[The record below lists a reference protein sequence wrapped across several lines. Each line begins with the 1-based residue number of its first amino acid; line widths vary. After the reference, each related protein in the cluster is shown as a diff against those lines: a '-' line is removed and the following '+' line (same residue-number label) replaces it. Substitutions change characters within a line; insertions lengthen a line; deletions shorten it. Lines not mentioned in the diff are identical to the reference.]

1 MNSFIQI
8 QGLVHVFSNSGNDE
22 TVIHQLNCEFNKNE
36 ITAIVGPSGSGKS
49 TLLSLIGSLE
59 KPTSG
64 TITFDD
70 IDLNKLNNT
79 ELSSF
84 RFEKIGFVFQQ
95 FHLLPS
101 LSVFEN
107 VMAPFLMKKV
117 EFDKN
122 ARVKDV
128 IQQVGLETKSRVLP
142 SQLSGGQQQRIAI
155 ARAIVNRPSWILADE
170 PTGNLDST
178 NSELIFDLLMDLH
191 ETQQCGLI
199 FVTHD
204 LNLARRANRI
214 IHMQDG
220 RIVEDKK
227 GERVC

>member
-1 MNSFIQI
+1 MNSFISI
-8 QGLVHVFSNSGNDE
+8 KELIHTFNNLGHDE
-22 TVIHQLNCEFNKNE
+22 TVIKQLNCTFSKNE

-64 TITFDD
+64 TLEFDSV
-70 IDLNKLNNT
+70 ILNDLNNT
-79 ELSSF
+79 QLSDF
-84 RFEKIGFVFQQ
+84 RFKEIGFVFQQ

-107 VMAPFLMKKV
+107 VMVPFLTKKV
-117 EFDKN
+117 DFNKEE
-122 ARVKDV
+122 RVKEV
-128 IQQVGLETKSRVLP
+128 IQQVGLETKSHVLP

-155 ARAIVNRPSWILADE
+155 ARAIVNRPNWILADE

-178 NSELIFDLLMDLH
+178 NSELIFDLLVDLH

-204 LNLARRANRI
+204 LDLARRANRI

-220 RIVEDKK
+220 RIVEDQK

>member
-1 MNSFIQI
+1 M
-8 QGLVHVFSNSGNDE
+8 
-22 TVIHQLNCEFNKNE
+22 
-36 ITAIVGPSGSGKS
+36 
-49 TLLSLIGSLE
+49 LSLIGSLE

-70 IDLNKLNNT
+70 VDLNKLNNA

-84 RFEKIGFVFQQ
+84 RFEEIGFVFQQ

-107 VMAPFLMKKV
+107 VMAPFLTKKV
-117 EFDKN
+117 DFKKEE
-122 ARVKDV
+122 RVKEV
-128 IQQVGLETKSRVLP
+128 IHQVGLETKSHVLP

-155 ARAIVNRPSWILADE
+155 ARAIVNRPNWILADE

-178 NSELIFDLLMDLH
+178 NSELIFDLLVDLH

-204 LNLARRANRI
+204 LDLARRANRI

-220 RIVEDKK
+220 RIVEDQK

>member
-70 IDLNKLNNT
+70 VDLNKLNNA

-84 RFEKIGFVFQQ
+84 RFEEIGFVFQQ

-107 VMAPFLMKKV
+107 VMAPFLTKKV
-117 EFDKN
+117 DFKKEE
-122 ARVKDV
+122 RVKEV
-128 IQQVGLETKSRVLP
+128 IHQVGLETKSHVLP

-155 ARAIVNRPSWILADE
+155 ARAIVNRPNWILADE

-178 NSELIFDLLMDLH
+178 NSELIFDLLVDLH

-204 LNLARRANRI
+204 LDLARRANRI

-220 RIVEDKK
+220 RIVEDQK

>member
-1 MNSFIQI
+1 MNSIIQI
-8 QGLVHVFSNSGNDE
+8 KGLTQVFSNSGNDE
-22 TVIHQLNCEFNKNE
+22 TIIHQLNCEFSKNE

-70 IDLNKLNNT
+70 MDLNKLKNA

-84 RFEKIGFVFQQ
+84 RFEEIGFVFQQ

-107 VMAPFLMKKV
+107 VMAPFLTKKV
-117 EFDKN
+117 GFGKN
-122 ARVKDV
+122 ERVKEV
-128 IQQVGLETKSRVLP
+128 IQQVGLEHKSRALP

-178 NSELIFDLLMDLH
+178 NSELIFDLLVDLH
-191 ETQQCGLI
+191 ETQRCGLI

-204 LNLARRANRI
+204 LNLARRAHRI

>member
-1 MNSFIQI
+1 MNLF
-8 QGLVHVFSNSGNDE
+8 LHTKELKHVFINSGNRE
-22 TVIHQLNCEFNKNE
+22 TVIHNLNCTFSKNE

-70 IDLNKLNNT
+70 VDLSKLNNT

-84 RFEKIGFVFQQ
+84 RFEEIGFVFQQ

-107 VMAPFLMKKV
+107 VMAPFLTKKV
-117 EFDKN
+117 DFNKEE
-122 ARVKDV
+122 RVKEV
-128 IQQVGLETKSRVLP
+128 IHQVGLETKSHVLP

-155 ARAIVNRPSWILADE
+155 ARAIVNRPNWILADE

-178 NSELIFDLLMDLH
+178 NSELIFDLLVDLH

-204 LNLARRANRI
+204 LDLARRANRI

-220 RIVEDKK
+220 RIVEDQK

>member
-1 MNSFIQI
+1 MSSFISI
-8 QGLVHVFSNSGNDE
+8 SELVHTFSNLGRNETIIDQLDCVFS
-22 TVIHQLNCEFNKNE
+22 KNE

-64 TITFDD
+64 TIKFDD
-70 IDLNKLNNT
+70 VDLNKLNNA

-84 RFEKIGFVFQQ
+84 RFEEIGFVFQQ

-107 VMAPFLMKKV
+107 VMAPFLTKKV
-117 EFDKN
+117 DFKKEE
-122 ARVKDV
+122 RVKEV
-128 IQQVGLETKSRVLP
+128 IHQVGLETKSHVLP

-155 ARAIVNRPSWILADE
+155 ARAIVNRPNWILADE

-178 NSELIFDLLMDLH
+178 NSELIFDLLVDLH

-204 LNLARRANRI
+204 LDLARRANRI

-220 RIVEDKK
+220 RIVEDQK

>member
-1 MNSFIQI
+1 MNSFIHTKE
-8 QGLVHVFSNSGNDE
+8 LVHVFSNSGNDE
-22 TVIHQLNCEFNKNE
+22 TVIHSLNCEFSKNE

-64 TITFDD
+64 SITFDD
-70 IDLNKLNNT
+70 MDLNKLNNA

-84 RFEKIGFVFQQ
+84 RFEEIGFVFQQ

-107 VMAPFLMKKV
+107 VMAPFLTKKV
-117 EFDKN
+117 GFDKN
-122 ARVKDV
+122 ERVKEV
-128 IQQVGLETKSRVLP
+128 IQQVGLETKSRALP

-178 NSELIFDLLMDLH
+178 NSELIFDLLVDLH
-191 ETQQCGLI
+191 ETQRCGLI

-204 LNLARRANRI
+204 LNLARRAHRI

>member
-1 MNSFIQI
+1 MNSFINTKE
-8 QGLVHVFSNSGNDE
+8 LKHVFRNSGDSE
-22 TVIHQLNCEFNKNE
+22 TVIHNLNCIFSKNE

-70 IDLNKLNNT
+70 VDLNKLNNA

-84 RFEKIGFVFQQ
+84 RFEEIGFVFQQ

-107 VMAPFLMKKV
+107 VMAPFLTKKV
-117 EFDKN
+117 DFKKEE
-122 ARVKDV
+122 RVKEV
-128 IQQVGLETKSRVLP
+128 IHQVGLETKSHVLP

-155 ARAIVNRPSWILADE
+155 ARAIVNRPNWILADE

-178 NSELIFDLLMDLH
+178 NSELIFDLLVDLH

-204 LNLARRANRI
+204 LDLARRANRI

-220 RIVEDKK
+220 RIVEDQK